1 MKHALVIILLNSLPL
16 AGISI
21 ANEEAPNPQETA
33 AANPAP
39 NPPDE
44 ERELVETL
52 KTSGYTVFAELL
64 EMSGVISELKK
75 AEPFTCFAPRN
86 DAFDPAILKQLKE
99 QPKNDELTNLV
110 RYHFIEG
117 NQPMDVIVVS
127 RRERTFQGKFLMYW
141 ISKGDVRINNHSAII
156 EPDIKTKG
164 GVIHGVSKALSPDD
178 DGAIP

>member
-64 EMSGVISELKK
+64 EMSGVIGELKK
-75 AEPFTCFAPRN
+75 GEPFTCFAPRN
-86 DAFDPAILKQLKE
+86 DAFDLEIFKQLKE
-99 QPKNDELTNLV
+99 QPKNDELVDLV
-110 RYHFIEG
+110 KYHLIQG
-117 NQPMDVIVVS
+117 NQTKDIILIS
-127 RRERTFQGKFLMYW
+127 RRERTLSGKFLIYW

-156 EPDIKTKG
+156 EPDIKAKG
-164 GVIHGVSKALSPDD
+164 GVIHGVSKVLSPDD
-178 DGAIP
+178 EGAIP